1 MTLEIITTLLIL
13 TGLEIILG
21 IDNIIFIAIVVQG
34 LKKKY
39 QDKARILGIGLA
51 LVLRLILLAGVG
63 WIMTLTE
70 PLFSVLQYDFSA
82 KDLMMLLGGLFLIIQ
97 STRHVHD
104 EMEEDVHDLHA
115 PKKGLTMRAAIIQIL
130 FVDAVFSMDSL
141 LTAIGL
147 TEHVWVIA
155 VAIIVSIAVM
165 LWLSKPII
173 DIIHKHPTLKI
184 LALSFVMLIGVFMV
198 AESMSYH
205 IPRGYIYFAMA
216 FSTCVELL
224 NIKIRG
230 KSKKKQVKSKAKV

>member
-1 MTLEIITTLLIL
+1 MDIEIITTLLIL

-34 LKKKY
+34 LQKKY
-39 QDKARILGIGLA
+39 QEKARIIGIGLA
-51 LVLRLILLAGVG
+51 LVMRLALLAAVG

-70 PLFSVLQYDFSA
+70 PVVSVMEKGFSW
-82 KDLMMLLGGLFLIIQ
+82 KDILMLLGGLFLIVQ

-104 EMEEDVHDLHA
+104 EIEGDGHGAEIA
-115 PKKGLTMRAAIIQIL
+115 QKPKTMRSAIIQIL

-155 VAIIVSIAVM
+155 VAIIVSIGVM

-173 DIIHKHPTLKI
+173 AIIHRHPTLKV
-184 LALSFVMLIGVFMV
+184 LALSFVMLIGVFML
-198 AESMSYH
+198 AEAFHYH

-216 FSTCVELL
+216 FSTGVELI
-224 NIKIRG
+224 NIKIR
-230 KSKKKQVKSKAKV
+230 SVKSRKTKKTKKA

>member
-1 MTLEIITTLLIL
+1 MTIELITTFLIL
-13 TGLEIILG
+13 TGLEVILG

-34 LKKKY
+34 LKKEY
-39 QDKARILGIGLA
+39 QDKARVLGIGLA
-51 LVLRLILLAGVG
+51 LVMRLILLACIG

-70 PLFSVLQYDFSA
+70 PLFSVLQYEFSA
-82 KDLMMLLGGLFLIIQ
+82 KDLMMLLGGLFLIVQ
-97 STRHVHD
+97 STRHIHD
-104 EMEEDVHDLHA
+104 EMEENVEELHA
-115 PKKGLTMRAAIIQIL
+115 PKKKLTMRAAIIQIL

-147 TEHVWVIA
+147 TDHIYVIA
-155 VAIIVSIAVM
+155 GAIIVSIGVM

-173 DIIHKHPTLKI
+173 AIIHKHPTLKI
-184 LALSFVMLIGVFMV
+184 LALSFVMLIGVLMV

-230 KSKKKQVKSKAKV
+230 KARKKANA